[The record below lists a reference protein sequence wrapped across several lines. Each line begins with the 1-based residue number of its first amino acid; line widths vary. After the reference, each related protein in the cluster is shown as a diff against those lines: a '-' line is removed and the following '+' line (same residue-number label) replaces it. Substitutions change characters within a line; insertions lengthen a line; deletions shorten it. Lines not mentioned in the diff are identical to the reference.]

1 VAPSSAPIKKTPD
14 ITDVIGEKEVRGE
27 RYEMGGKRYEVEKEK
42 GEREKGEGTKARRH
56 EGTKEAEE
64 IPSPL
69 EEKVADGGEPP
80 DDGRGD
86 IEMDEENHNFNTSH
100 LPPLTP
106 HLSPLT
112 LEFPTHWH
120 AMFEHVFKSVPT
132 IYIPLKE
139 TLPKIE
145 NNIIKVIVKNEIQ
158 KEHFEAKIREV
169 LEFLRSHFNEQIEG
183 VIVEANEQLETKK
196 IIYDVK
202 DKLQNFKE
210 QNAEFEEFLQIL
222 DLKIK
227 D

>member
-1 VAPSSAPIKKTPD
+1 MPSTTPQQSARGFVAPSSAPIKKTPD

-42 GEREKGEGTKARRH
+42 GEREKGEESPRHSALDAESPSITGQGIAGQARN
-56 EGTKEAEE
+56 
-64 IPSPL
+64 
-69 EEKVADGGEPP
+69 DGE
-80 DDGRGD
+80 
-86 IEMDEENHNFNTSH
+86 
-100 LPPLTP
+100 
-106 HLSPLT
+106 
-112 LEFPTHWH
+112 EFPTHWH